1 MKKPTQKS
9 DDELL
14 AILSELERQSQQMIK
29 DHLGLKALEVQKG
42 KRGLWVFHPETSQAL
57 FFLLKDI
64 AKAIPGDRVGQKM
77 AAKAVR
83 KSNPATDVVMLY
95 YPSIEPL
102 AVKVTTHT
110 FEL

>member
-42 KRGLWVFHPETSQAL
+42 KRGLGVFQP
-57 FFLLKDI
+57 KNN
-64 AKAIPGDRVGQKM
+64 KASV
-77 AAKAVR
+77 
-83 KSNPATDVVMLY
+83 
-95 YPSIEPL
+95 
-102 AVKVTTHT
+102 
-110 FEL
+110 F